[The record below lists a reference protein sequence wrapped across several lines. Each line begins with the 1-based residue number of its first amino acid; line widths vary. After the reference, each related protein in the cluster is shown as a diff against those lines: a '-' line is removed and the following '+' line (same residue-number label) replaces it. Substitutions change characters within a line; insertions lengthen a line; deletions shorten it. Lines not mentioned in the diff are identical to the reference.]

1 MCRETARTV
10 EARALAL
17 VIATVRRSEMKQI
30 NEDYAFEQRRQAR
43 IDAED
48 STKVPQWHQKVG
60 TVIPFSRTVDRDPN
74 PRIPLSVPER
84 LPAISKTEA
93 AFWVT
98 IVGLWL
104 VYLAF
109 GPGAW

>member
-17 VIATVRRSEMKQI
+17 AIATVRKSEMKQI

-48 STKVPQWHQKVG
+48 STTMPQWHQKVG
-60 TVIPFSRTVDRDPN
+60 TVIPFSRTVDKDPWKD
-74 PRIPLSVPER
+74 IPLSVPVEHPR
-84 LPAISKTEA
+84 AIEA
-93 AFWVT
+93 AAWA
-98 IVGLWL
+98 IIAAAVGL
-104 VYLAF
+104 VY
-109 GPGAW
+109 WWVS